1 MAHAYAT
8 IHVHSD
14 DSGKPPVIVGRTPF
28 RLPITRKGSAPY
40 GWGIKVD
47 DHEMMFYGFGVEVID
62 ALVEELQK
70 VRAEAVEI
78 EGKDGASA

>member
-28 RLPITRKGSAPY
+28 RLAVTRKGSAPY

-47 DHEMMFYGFGVEVID
+47 DHQMMFYGFGVEVID
-62 ALVEELQK
+62 AVINELQS
-70 VRAEAVEI
+70 VREKAVAME
-78 EGKDGASA
+78 EKDGAST